1 VRQPGTLVEL
11 LSRAA
16 EFPEPG
22 VRLLDR
28 AGKAEWLAWPAIQD
42 RARRVCGALQAA
54 GVSRAE
60 RVALIFPTGADFLDT
75 LFGTILA
82 GAVPVPM
89 YPPVQLGR
97 LDEYFRRTSAMLA
110 AADVCLIVADRRV
123 ARILGDV
130 VRRVRPRLGC
140 VAPGQLADAPAVVA
154 GVVEDDLGLIQ
165 FSSGTTSDPKP
176 VALSHRAIVAQAA
189 LLNTFW
195 PDSGEVRHSGVSW
208 LPLYHDMGLIGT
220 IFTALERPGTVTLI
234 PPEVFVAR
242 PAVWL
247 RTLSDYGATISP
259 APTFGYGHSLQRIR
273 DDELDGV
280 DLSRWRVALCGG
292 ETVVP
297 EVLRAFGRRFAR
309 WGFAPG
315 ALTPVYGLSEAA
327 LAVTFSD
334 LALPFTARR
343 FERSALADDRVARDA
358 AADDAGLELASLGR
372 PVPGFEIRVTDAEGR
387 SLAERCV
394 GRVECR
400 GPSVMTG
407 YFRQPEETS
416 RVVSNGWLDT
426 GDLGFLLDGELYLA
440 GREKDVLIIRGRN
453 HAPEEVERAAESVP
467 GARVGRVVAVSWLP
481 EGADGE
487 RLLTFVEARQGVREA
502 EFDDLAR
509 TSSDAIVAATGLTP
523 AGVIVVAHGTLP
535 RTSSGKLRRGETLK
549 QYLAGTLASPAQ
561 VTPLRLAG
569 MVARSWWAYRRTP
582 KPPGKD
588 DAND

>member
-1 VRQPGTLVEL
+1 
-11 LSRAA
+11 
-16 EFPEPG
+16 
-22 VRLLDR
+22 
-28 AGKAEWLAWPAIQD
+28 
-42 RARRVCGALQAA
+42 
-54 GVSRAE
+54 
-60 RVALIFPTGADFLDT
+60 
-75 LFGTILA
+75 
-82 GAVPVPM
+82 
-89 YPPVQLGR
+89 
-97 LDEYFRRTSAMLA
+97 
-110 AADVCLIVADRRV
+110 
-123 ARILGDV
+123 
-130 VRRVRPRLGC
+130 
-140 VAPGQLADAPAVVA
+140 
-154 GVVEDDLGLIQ
+154 
-165 FSSGTTSDPKP
+165 
-176 VALSHRAIVAQAA
+176 
-189 LLNTFW
+189 
-195 PDSGEVRHSGVSW
+195 
-208 LPLYHDMGLIGT
+208 
-220 IFTALERPGTVTLI
+220 
-234 PPEVFVAR
+234 
-242 PAVWL
+242 
-247 RTLSDYGATISP
+247 
-259 APTFGYGHSLQRIR
+259 
-273 DDELDGV
+273 
-280 DLSRWRVALCGG
+280 
-292 ETVVP
+292 
-297 EVLRAFGRRFAR
+297 
-309 WGFAPG
+309 
-315 ALTPVYGLSEAA
+315 
-327 LAVTFSD
+327 
-334 LALPFTARR
+334 
-343 FERSALADDRVARDA
+343 
-358 AADDAGLELASLGR
+358 
-372 PVPGFEIRVTDAEGR
+372 VTDAEGR